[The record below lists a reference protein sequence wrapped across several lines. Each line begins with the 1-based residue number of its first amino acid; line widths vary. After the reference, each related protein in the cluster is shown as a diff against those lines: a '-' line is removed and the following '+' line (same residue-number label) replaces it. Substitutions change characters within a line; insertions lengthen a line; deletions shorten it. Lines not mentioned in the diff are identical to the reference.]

1 MEEMPVNRRESE
13 ISKDLATNIY
23 IPSCIFTKELSS
35 YETIVKFLKEA
46 YSLSIQETAHLLF
59 KKKQSVWRAYTEAC
73 KKHPK
78 SLSVTNLLFPIPI
91 SIFSHDKTI
100 LESLVVF
107 LKDEYQLSYSE
118 VASLL
123 MRDDRTVWTVYHKA
137 KR

>member
-1 MEEMPVNRRESE
+1 MAEQPVNRRESE
-13 ISKDLATNIY
+13 LSRDSSTNIH
-23 IPSCIFTKELSS
+23 IPSCIFSKELSS

-46 YSLSIQETAHLLF
+46 YSFSIQEIASLLS

-73 KKHPK
+73 KKHSK
-78 SLSVTNLLFPIPI
+78 SLCVTNLLFPIPI
-91 SIFSHDKTI
+91 TIFSQDKTT

-107 LKDEYQLSYSE
+107 LKDEYKLRYSE

-123 MRDDRTVWTVYHKA
+123 MRDDRTIWTVYHKA